1 LAGGLWL
8 LGGGGSPLAQE
19 GRGEEEE
26 KGNSRIESCVQ
37 VFFTENK
44 EESCV
49 QVILDDSFI

>member
-26 KGNSRIESCVQ
+26 KGNRV
-37 VFFTENK
+37 VRAGFFYEK
-44 EESCV
+44 
-49 QVILDDSFI
+49 